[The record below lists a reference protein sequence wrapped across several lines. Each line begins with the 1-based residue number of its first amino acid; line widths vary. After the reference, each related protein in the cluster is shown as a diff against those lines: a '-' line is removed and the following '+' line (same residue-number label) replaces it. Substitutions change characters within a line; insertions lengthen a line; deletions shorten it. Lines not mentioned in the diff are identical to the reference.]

1 MWVTENAF
9 GNISQENWSSEIQA
23 NLNDYKAM
31 ALSFNSKLLFIWS
44 LVSAPAFYKKIE
56 DVEHKLNE
64 FLFCNCLTFILT
76 HNR

>member
-31 ALSFNSKLLFIWS
+31 ALSFNLKLVFIWS
-44 LVSAPAFYKKIE
+44 LVSAPGFY
-56 DVEHKLNE
+56 
-64 FLFCNCLTFILT
+64 
-76 HNR
+76 